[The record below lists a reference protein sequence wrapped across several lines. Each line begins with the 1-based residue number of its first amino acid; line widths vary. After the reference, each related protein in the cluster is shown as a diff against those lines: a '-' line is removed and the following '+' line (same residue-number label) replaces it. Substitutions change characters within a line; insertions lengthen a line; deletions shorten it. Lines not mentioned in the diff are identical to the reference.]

1 MSAFLDVPPN
11 HAPVVITEDGGG
23 LVQKYIDAALKY
35 ALEKR
40 EVQIAGSCRSACML
54 ALAVKNVCVWPNA
67 EVAVHHAY
75 DADTGKIRYDVT
87 ALMTSALPTNIQKRL
102 KGKIRQDYWPGATM
116 KADELVSLGIR
127 RCDLTSEQK

>member
-23 LVQKYIDAALKY
+23 LVQQYIDAALKY

-40 EVQIAGSCRSACML
+40 EVQIAGSCRSACVL
-54 ALAVKNVCVWPNA
+54 ALAVNKVCVWPNA

-75 DADTGKIRYDVT
+75 DRDTGRIRKDVT
-87 ALMTSALPTNIQKRL
+87 ELMTSVLPNRIQNHL
-102 KGKIRQDYWPGATM
+102 KGKIRVDYWEGATM
-116 KADELVSLGIR
+116 TADELVTLGVR
-127 RCDLTSEQK
+127 RCDIAYK